1 MGRRAHCFR
10 CPLLFLRRSWAAEE
24 GLPGDLHEYLL
35 GVADGL
41 LEWAE
46 RGRLDFFDRVLLADL
61 GRLHRTQVESKSDG
75 VTRSR
80 MVGTFERG
88 LARLERKWRGRS
100 GPWTGVVPPS
110 RPPVR
115 N

>member
-1 MGRRAHCFR
+1 MGRRAQHFK
-10 CPLLFLRRSWAAEE
+10 CPILFLQRSWAAEK
-24 GLPGDLHEYLL
+24 GLPGDLYEYLQ
-35 GVADGL
+35 GVAAGL
-41 LEWAE
+41 LEWAD

-88 LARLERKWRGRS
+88 LARLERKWRGR
-100 GPWTGVVPPS
+100 
-110 RPPVR
+110 PVR
-115 N
+115 MKPPTRTYEDVSER